1 MNITVIGAGYVGLVT
16 GSCLAAVGNQ
26 VSCVERDAA
35 KFAGFQRGEPG
46 FHEPGLGTLLRDN
59 IVAGRLKFTADPSH
73 GMRRADVVFI
83 AVNTPQNEEGA
94 ADIGD
99 VLLAAEHV
107 AAHLPEGLRLVV
119 VKSTVPPGTT
129 EQVRQRLQE
138 SLERRGAQVD
148 LVVASNPEFLRE
160 GTAVEDF
167 MRPDRIIVGC
177 DDTRGTSLLRKL
189 YAPFNHN
196 HDRFV
201 ELGITAAEFSKYAA
215 NAMLAA
221 RISMM
226 NEFANLA
233 EFLDVDI
240 EDVRKSIGMDQR
252 IGYQYLYPGCGYGG
266 SCLPKD
272 IAALLHLAG
281 QRGCAVPLLQAVKQ
295 VNDHQRTRLL
305 RKIDAHFPK
314 VKGLHFAVWGLAFKP
329 DTDDMR
335 EAPSRT
341 VLEGLWQRGATVAA
355 SDPVTVGVES
365 WKERDD
371 FRYCSDPY
379 QALMDAD
386 ALIVLTEWRQ
396 YRSPDFDRML
406 TLLKQA
412 VIFDG
417 RNLYD
422 PNTMASRGFH
432 HYAIG
437 RGKSTLGSMAGTV

>member
-1 MNITVIGAGYVGLVT
+1 MVT
-16 GSCLAAVGNQ
+16 GACLAAVGNK

-35 KFAGFQRGEPG
+35 KLARFQKGEPG
-46 FHEPGLGTLLRDN
+46 FHEPGLAALLRDN
-59 IVAGRLKFTADPSH
+59 IAAGRLQFTDNPAN
-73 GMRRADVVFI
+73 GMQHADVVFI
-83 AVNTPQNEEGA
+83 AVNTPQHEAGA

-129 EQVRQRLQE
+129 EQVRQRLHE
-138 SLERRGAQVD
+138 ELEHRDAQVE

-177 DDTRGTSLLRKL
+177 DDSRGTRVLKQL
-189 YAPFNHN
+189 YAPFNHS
-196 HDRFV
+196 HDRLI
-201 ELGITAAEFSKYAA
+201 ELGVTAAEFSKYAA

-240 EDVRKSIGMDQR
+240 EDVRRSIGMDQR

-266 SCLPKD
+266 ACLPKD
-272 IAALLHLAG
+272 LAALLYLAR
-281 QRGCAVPLLQAVKQ
+281 QQGCAVPLLQAVKQ
-295 VNDHQRTRLL
+295 VNDYQRTRLL
-305 RKIDAHFPK
+305 EKIDAHFPK

-355 SDPVTVGVES
+355 SDPATAGVES
-365 WKERDD
+365 WRDRDD
-371 FRYCSDPY
+371 FQYYSDPY

-432 HYAIG
+432 HYTIG
-437 RGKSTLGSMAGTV
+437 RGRPASGL